1 MKNTYLYI
9 IFSFLFFFGAFSN
22 NAVVAQE
29 KNNRFQNNQDRFEMV
44 VYPMP
49 AKTELNIRLTPKLLK
64 STKEISI
71 VNLIG
76 REVSHQRISDDHQ
89 YNDVKFFN
97 LQQFPNGIYMVI
109 AKDEFGNILHT
120 SKLCIEN

>member
-9 IFSFLFFFGAFSN
+9 VFSFLFFFGALSN

-29 KNNRFQNNQDRFEMV
+29 KDNLFQNKKDRFEMV

-49 AKTELNIRLTPKLLK
+49 AKTELNIRMNTTLLK
-64 STKEISI
+64 SAKEIAI

-76 REVSHQRISDDHQ
+76 REVSRQRVSNDHQ

-97 LQQFPNGIYMVI
+97 LQQIPNGIYMVI
-109 AKDEFGNILHT
+109 AKDEYGNIIHT

>member
-9 IFSFLFFFGAFSN
+9 VFSFLFFFGALSN

-29 KNNRFQNNQDRFEMV
+29 KDNRFQNKKDRFEMV

-49 AKTELNIRLTPKLLK
+49 AKTELNIRMNTTLLK
-64 STKEISI
+64 SAKEIAI

-76 REVSHQRISDDHQ
+76 REVSRQRVSNDHQ

-97 LQQFPNGIYMVI
+97 LQQIPNGIYMVI
-109 AKDEFGNILHT
+109 AKDEYGNIIHT